1 MVVRVRV
8 RVGSGSG
15 SRVGSEWSRS
25 RVKCWAR
32 LRAGVGLGDDLRG
45 PPLRAGAQARLHLH
59 AGDDEG

>member
-32 LRAGVGLGDDLRG
+32 LRAGVGLGDAPAR
-45 PPLRAGAQARLHLH
+45 PPAPGWRAGKPPSACTR
-59 AGDDEG
+59 